1 MSLRASFHSTSSTSN
16 EGGGSHAASRSNST
30 KAPKSSSK
38 EDYTFK
44 LVMVGDS
51 GVGKSCLLEKFL
63 DLSSNNAFIS
73 TIGYEVRT
81 HILKLDGQT
90 VKMQVWDTGG
100 QERYRPVLATCYKNA
115 FGVLLV
121 YDVTNKKSFT
131 NLQQW
136 LTEVNEFAS
145 ADVPKLLIGNKSDLA
160 GRRQVEE
167 SMAAQF
173 AAERGLAYIET
184 SAMESANIRE
194 AFLTLVRPRM
204 RLNRASSTASS
215 NVSNS

>member
-1 MSLRASFHSTSSTSN
+1 MIVESCDPELQMSLRASFHSTSSTSN

-90 VKMQVWDTGG
+90 VKMQVSLQSIFSCISTG
-100 QERYRPVLATCYKNA
+100 
-115 FGVLLV
+115 
-121 YDVTNKKSFT
+121 
-131 NLQQW
+131 
-136 LTEVNEFAS
+136 
-145 ADVPKLLIGNKSDLA
+145 
-160 GRRQVEE
+160 
-167 SMAAQF
+167 
-173 AAERGLAYIET
+173 
-184 SAMESANIRE
+184 
-194 AFLTLVRPRM
+194 
-204 RLNRASSTASS
+204 SSIK
-215 NVSNS
+215 VSNFSENPSNCEQQNFRL

>member
-1 MSLRASFHSTSSTSN
+1 MSLKLKTPSNSN
-16 EGGGSHAASRSNST
+16 EGAGASHTTSRSNST
-30 KAPKSSSK
+30 RAPKTSSK
-38 EDYTFK
+38 EDFTFK

-81 HILKLDGQT
+81 HIMKMDGQT
-90 VKMQVWDTGG
+90 VKLQVWDTGG

-115 FGVLLV
+115 FGVILV

-167 SMAAQF
+167 STAAQF

-194 AFLTLVRPRM
+194 AFLTLVRPRL
-204 RLNRASSTASS
+204 RLNRASSTAST
-215 NVSNS
+215 SNS